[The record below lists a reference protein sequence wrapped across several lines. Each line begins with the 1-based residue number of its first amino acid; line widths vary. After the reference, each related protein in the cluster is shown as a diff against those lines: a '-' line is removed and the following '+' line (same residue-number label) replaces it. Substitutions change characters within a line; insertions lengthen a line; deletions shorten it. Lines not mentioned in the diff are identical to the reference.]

1 MKSSSLR
8 ALVVVSLLLTLT
20 LLTLTLLTL
29 TTTASA
35 REMILP
41 AGTILKCTLDEPNFS
56 SATAAV
62 GDPVLCRLHSIT
74 EFGRQAFPRGSYLI
88 GHLEAAQDPGHFW
101 GKGFMKIQFDRIGLP
116 EGDMPLEAK
125 VIATRGYKVDKYG
138 DIDGKGHAKRDVVEW
153 LIPPLW
159 PWKIIMLPARG
170 PRPAL
175 KGESQLTLRLMDDVQ
190 MPQVSQTF
198 GPDWHFFGHPYN
210 DPSYRNDAYSND
222 AYRND
227 AYNGTPSGASF
238 RSGDSAGPRLAV
250 RRIKPAQG
258 EPRLQEIPQVTYAT
272 YKPAASPI
280 TYTSGGDSSTNAA
293 APANVTMPDFIAMN
307 LPAIDSRSVGTSPS
321 APVFVLK
328 TGVVLAVGNYTY
340 RDGRISY
347 ELASGGSGVI
357 SADEVD
363 WTTTQQVNLQHG
375 LRVGVNSGHP
385 SVGDAGF

>member
-8 ALVVVSLLLTLT
+8 ALVVVSLLLTFT
-20 LLTLTLLTL
+20 LLTLTLS
-29 TTTASA
+29 ASA

-62 GDPVLCRLHSIT
+62 GDPVLCRLHSMT
-74 EFGRQAFPRGSYLI
+74 EFGRQAFARGSYLI

-138 DIDGKGHAKRDVVEW
+138 DIDGKGHAKRDIVEW
-153 LIPPLW
+153 MIPPLW

-210 DPSYRNDAYSND
+210 DPSYNNDAYDNGT
-222 AYRND
+222 YRND
-227 AYNGTPSGASF
+227 AYNDAPIGSTG
-238 RSGDSAGPRLAV
+238 SAGPRLAV
-250 RRIKPAQG
+250 RHIRPAQG
-258 EPRLQEIPQVTYAT
+258 EPRLQEIPQMMYAS
-272 YKPAASPI
+272 YLPAASSAS
-280 TYTSGGDSSTNAA
+280 YSSANSAG
-293 APANVTMPDFIAMN
+293 PANLEAANSAV
-307 LPAIDSRSVGTSPS
+307 IDSRFAGASPGV
-321 APVFVLK
+321 PVFVLK
-328 TGVVLAVGNYTY
+328 TGMVLAVGNYTY
-340 RDGRISY
+340 QDGRISY

-357 SADEVD
+357 STDEVD
-363 WTTTQQVNLQHG
+363 WTTTQQVNLQRGVRVG
-375 LRVGVNSGHP
+375 LRGGHP
-385 SVGDAGF
+385 GSGDAGF

>member
-20 LLTLTLLTL
+20 LLTLTVLTL
-29 TTTASA
+29 TTSASA

-41 AGTILKCTLDEPNFS
+41 AGTILRCTLDEPNFS
-56 SATAAV
+56 SATVAV
-62 GDPVLCRLHSIT
+62 GDPVLCRLHSMT
-74 EFGRQAFPRGSYLI
+74 EFGQQAFPRGSYLV

-101 GKGFMKIQFDRIGLP
+101 GKGYMKIQFDRIGLP
-116 EGDMPLEAK
+116 QGDMPLDAK

-153 LIPPLW
+153 MIPPLW

-222 AYRND
+222 AY
-227 AYNGTPSGASF
+227 NGAPSGASF
-238 RSGDSAGPRLAV
+238 RSGASAEPRLAV

-258 EPRLQEIPQVTYAT
+258 EPRLEEIPQVTYAS
-272 YKPAASPI
+272 YKPATSPVSYASAS
-280 TYTSGGDSSTNAA
+280 YLSANAS
-293 APANVTMPDFIAMN
+293 APATVMAPNLTAMSVVTT
-307 LPAIDSRSVGTSPS
+307 DSRFAGTSP
-321 APVFVLK
+321 AVPVFVLK
-328 TGVVLAVGNYTY
+328 TGIVLAVGNYTY
-340 RDGRISY
+340 QDGRISY

-357 SADEVD
+357 STDEVD
-363 WTTTQQVNLQHG
+363 WTTTEQVNLQRG
-375 LRVGVNSGHP
+375 ELVSLRGGHP
-385 SVGDAGF
+385 SSGDAGL